1 MKSHCKMSIT
11 KDQSLKVSCS
21 SREVALNIHY
31 IFLVK
36 NVQEVPTFCHGSCV
50 SFNHLLGTCRGDEFA
65 CANQQKCI
73 HAFERCDGA
82 TDCSDG
88 SDEQCSKYYGWFYFC
103 TSSYSLYGLSVKML
117 FSKSNIKLEGLL
129 SFQKYRKKKL
139 YFPRTPHLQEYLQG
153 SEIKLWRKSHAEVFL
168 QNWTGYWLNAFT
180 LGHL

>member
-1 MKSHCKMSIT
+1 MEVSGYQTWSLMKSHRKMSIK

-50 SFNHLLGTCRGDEFA
+50 SFNCLLVTCRGDQIA

-73 HAFERCDGA
+73 PASYRCDGD

-88 SDEQCSKYYGWFYFC
+88 SDEQCSKYCG
-103 TSSYSLYGLSVKML
+103 
-117 FSKSNIKLEGLL
+117 
-129 SFQKYRKKKL
+129 
-139 YFPRTPHLQEYLQG
+139 
-153 SEIKLWRKSHAEVFL
+153 
-168 QNWTGYWLNAFT
+168 
-180 LGHL
+180 